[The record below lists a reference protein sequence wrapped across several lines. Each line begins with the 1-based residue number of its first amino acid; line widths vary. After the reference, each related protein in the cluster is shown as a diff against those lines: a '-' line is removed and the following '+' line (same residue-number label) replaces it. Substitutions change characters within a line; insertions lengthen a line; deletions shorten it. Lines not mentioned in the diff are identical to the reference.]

1 MIAPRTVNSSLGI
14 RWTVPPLPVRA
25 VALLAVIGATIIWGS
40 SSVVTKI
47 ALTDV
52 PPTLLAFARLALAYL
67 ILRLLVARSG
77 GRPARGPLPAL
88 FGLTGFAGFVL
99 LRNLGLGAAPASHGS
114 LIEGGATPALGML
127 LALALLAERPAPGD

>member
-1 MIAPRTVNSSLGI
+1 MIAPRTVSSSLGI

-52 PPTLLAFARLALAYL
+52 PR
-67 ILRLLVARSG
+67 RC
-77 GRPARGPLPAL
+77 
-88 FGLTGFAGFVL
+88 
-99 LRNLGLGAAPASHGS
+99 
-114 LIEGGATPALGML
+114 
-127 LALALLAERPAPGD
+127 

>member
-52 PPTLLAFARLALAYL
+52 PR
-67 ILRLLVARSG
+67 
-77 GRPARGPLPAL
+77 
-88 FGLTGFAGFVL
+88 
-99 LRNLGLGAAPASHGS
+99 HC
-114 LIEGGATPALGML
+114 
-127 LALALLAERPAPGD
+127 

>member
-14 RWTVPPLPVRA
+14 CWTVPPLPVRA

-77 GRPARGPLPAL
+77 DAWRGGRSRRSSG
-88 FGLTGFAGFVL
+88 
-99 LRNLGLGAAPASHGS
+99 
-114 LIEGGATPALGML
+114 
-127 LALALLAERPAPGD
+127 